1 MLIMP
6 VVEAGQMVV
15 VEVLAP
21 KTSPMD
27 WFIMEVIPEEKIHI
41 NSSLMILSLEFSWE
55 GVAVLDMS
63 IMMRLFPVGMV
74 VESYSY
80 DPIIL

>member
-1 MLIMP
+1 MQ

-27 WFIMEVIPEEKIHI
+27 WFIMEAIPVEKIHI

-55 GVAVLDMS
+55 EEAVPDMS
-63 IMMRLFPVGMV
+63 IMMRHFPVEMV
-74 VESYSY
+74 VE
-80 DPIIL
+80 